1 MLVVVVMLLGEL
13 ANGAGGKTGELAGQ
27 RASNQSLGLTSL
39 LVGKP
44 FGGLTG
50 WQADSWQAIA
60 IYIKSSIAVKV
71 SFGWLDSLS
80 EP

>member
-1 MLVVVVMLLGEL
+1 MLLGEL
-13 ANGAGGKTGELAGQ
+13 ANGAGGKTGELAGK

-50 WQADSWQAIA
+50 WQADSRQAIA
-60 IYIKSSIAVKV
+60 IYIKSFIAVR
-71 SFGWLDSLS
+71 FRYG
-80 EP
+80 

>member
-1 MLVVVVMLLGEL
+1 MLLGEL

-50 WQADSWQAIA
+50 WQADS
-60 IYIKSSIAVKV
+60 
-71 SFGWLDSLS
+71 
-80 EP
+80 